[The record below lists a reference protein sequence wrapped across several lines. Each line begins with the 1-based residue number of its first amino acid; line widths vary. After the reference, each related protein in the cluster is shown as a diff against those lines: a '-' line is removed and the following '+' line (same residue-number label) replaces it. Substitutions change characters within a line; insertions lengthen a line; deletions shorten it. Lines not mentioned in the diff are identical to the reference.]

1 MWWLQGVLKVSVLVG
16 AIVRAVQRLINSRL
30 SSLNRYLC
38 WLLRVPLRFAV
49 VAVWQAQRDF
59 DHRILHHDPVVVRG
73 LIFVPDPGAQ
83 ARSGLLSEEQV
94 DSGAV
99 WDCLR

>member
-38 WLLRVPLRFAV
+38 WLLRAPFDLQSSPSGRRKGTLTIESCITTPLWCV
-49 VAVWQAQRDF
+49 VSF
-59 DHRILHHDPVVVRG
+59 LCLILVRKQG
-73 LIFVPDPGAQ
+73 QGF
-83 ARSGLLSEEQV
+83 
-94 DSGAV
+94 
-99 WDCLR
+99 